1 MATNSVN
8 SSTLSSQISA
18 TNKANAQKLITS
30 LGAGSGVDVASLA
43 QNLVDAE
50 KAPRV
55 NAINTKIAKNEAR
68 ISGYGAVLASMDII
82 KKAFQALENPSSI
95 LKPTVD
101 FGNSTSVSATVSS
114 AALPGNYNLKV
125 IQLAAGQRSSSN
137 SFSSSETPLNGGNP
151 FSLQLSVNGSAA
163 KTIRI
168 PQIATTPAGIVSAIN
183 AAKLGLNATLINKA
197 DGSNNPY
204 SILVSGETGIS
215 KNFSL
220 ISDDGTGVGEVQK
233 IAFGPALSSGNIKIA
248 GVSVALLAGDSAYQV
263 ASKVKTALETDSFIT
278 GIPGRSVTNNQDG
291 SINIQFTAADGD
303 MSNIQTNDSDLT
315 GSSVSVST
323 ASNFVPGNQLS
334 EIAFSQDVSSKDAVI
349 EFEGVRINRSSNQ
362 ITDLA
367 KGLTV
372 DLKQESAVSVP
383 IKVSQ
388 DSSGVKEK
396 IQTLIK
402 SFNDTVSDLG
412 ILTGEKNAKDETDV
426 YSGSLQGDSM
436 ARSMRGTL
444 RNLFTRYS
452 STPTGAFRSL
462 SDIGVEMTRIGTLE
476 LNEAKFDKAVALYPD
491 QITTMFTADKENKS
505 YVGESSRGLA
515 GDAIKQLN
523 QLISS
528 SGTINNLTKTA
539 NVQISKYKD
548 ELTKL
553 DTRMN
558 SILIR
563 YNKQF
568 SVMNS
573 FVGNST
579 AMRNNLKSQF
589 ENMSSIYKNN

>member
-1 MATNSVN
+1 M
-8 SSTLSSQISA
+8 
-18 TNKANAQKLITS
+18 
-30 LGAGSGVDVASLA
+30 
-43 QNLVDAE
+43 
-50 KAPRV
+50 
-55 NAINTKIAKNEAR
+55 
-68 ISGYGAVLASMDII
+68 
-82 KKAFQALENPSSI
+82 
-95 LKPTVD
+95 
-101 FGNSTSVSATVSS
+101 
-114 AALPGNYNLKV
+114 
-125 IQLAAGQRSSSN
+125 
-137 SFSSSETPLNGGNP
+137 
-151 FSLQLSVNGSAA
+151 
-163 KTIRI
+163 
-168 PQIATTPAGIVSAIN
+168 
-183 AAKLGLNATLINKA
+183 
-197 DGSNNPY
+197 
-204 SILVSGETGIS
+204 
-215 KNFSL
+215 
-220 ISDDGTGVGEVQK
+220 
-233 IAFGPALSSGNIKIA
+233 
-248 GVSVALLAGDSAYQV
+248 
-263 ASKVKTALETDSFIT
+263 
-278 GIPGRSVTNNQDG
+278 
-291 SINIQFTAADGD
+291 
-303 MSNIQTNDSDLT
+303 
-315 GSSVSVST
+315 
-323 ASNFVPGNQLS
+323 
-334 EIAFSQDVSSKDAVI
+334 
-349 EFEGVRINRSSNQ
+349 
-362 ITDLA
+362 
-367 KGLTV
+367 
-372 DLKQESAVSVP
+372 P
-383 IKVSQ
+383 IKVTQ

-462 SDIGVEMTRIGTLE
+462 SDVGVEMTRIGTLE

>member
-315 GSSVSVST
+315 GSSLSVST

-383 IKVSQ
+383 IKVTQ

-462 SDIGVEMTRIGTLE
+462 SDVGVEMTRIGTLE

>member
-8 SSTLSSQISA
+8 SSALSSQISA

-114 AALPGNYNLKV
+114 AALPGKYNLKV

-315 GSSVSVST
+315 GSSLSVST

-383 IKVSQ
+383 IKVTQ

-462 SDIGVEMTRIGTLE
+462 SDVGVEMTRIGTLE